1 MPVLPSRPDPACEPG
16 ASSTTCPTPDSAAP
30 ATDAPATPEPQRRDG
45 RAWTWLAAIE
55 HRWPTWLALAMV
67 AVSVGG
73 EVEPTGL
80 AEGLLVFAL
89 GYLGSAVVQRRQA
102 TWLVAIVAIAAAALL
117 RLQEQ
122 IAPSTVLLAA
132 AVGLVLWAAVRGRL
146 RTDAVKLE
154 TAGMLLFG
162 GVAVVAMAVDPVLGL
177 YLVAAGWLGHAL
189 WDIAHLRADKVVSR
203 SFAEW
208 CAVFDG
214 LRGIGILVVAALV

>member
-1 MPVLPSRPDPACEPG
+1 MPVFPTQPDPAAEPG
-16 ASSTTCPTPDSAAP
+16 RPSTTCLTPDAAP
-30 ATDAPATPEPQRRDG
+30 ATDLPATPGPRHRDRRV
-45 RAWTWLAAIE
+45 WPWVAAIG

-73 EVEPTGL
+73 QEEPTGL

-102 TWLVAIVAIAAAALL
+102 TWLIAVVAIGTAALL
-117 RLQEQ
+117 RLQDQ
-122 IAPSTVLLAA
+122 VAPSTVLLAA
-132 AVGLVLWAAVRGRL
+132 AAGLVLWAAVRGRL

-162 GVAVVAMAVDPVLGL
+162 GIAITAMAVDPELGL
-177 YLVAAGWLGHAL
+177 YLVAAGWLGHAV

-214 LRGIGILVVAALV
+214 LRGIGILVAAVLL

>member
-1 MPVLPSRPDPACEPG
+1 
-16 ASSTTCPTPDSAAP
+16 
-30 ATDAPATPEPQRRDG
+30 
-45 RAWTWLAAIE
+45 
-55 HRWPTWLALAMV
+55 MV

-73 EVEPTGL
+73 QEEPTGL

-102 TWLVAIVAIAAAALL
+102 TWLIAVVAIGAAALL
-117 RLQEQ
+117 RLQDQ
-122 IAPSTVLLAA
+122 LAPSTVLLTAA
-132 AVGLVLWAAVRGRL
+132 AGLVLWAALRGRL

-162 GVAVVAMAVDPVLGL
+162 GIAIAAMAVDPEVGL
-177 YLVAAGWLGHAL
+177 YLVAAGWLGHAV
-189 WDIAHLRADKVVSR
+189 WDIAHLRADTVVSR

-214 LRGIGILVVAALV
+214 LRGVGILVAAVLL

>member
-1 MPVLPSRPDPACEPG
+1 MSDFPSRPDPAVEP
-16 ASSTTCPTPDSAAP
+16 ASSTTCLTFDEAP
-30 ATDAPATPEPQRRDG
+30 ATAPPATPEPHDRGRRG
-45 RAWTWLAAIE
+45 WTWVAAIG

-73 EVEPTGL
+73 QEEPTGL

-89 GYLGSAVVQRRQA
+89 GYLGAAVVQRRRA
-102 TWLVAIVAIAAAALL
+102 TWLIAIVAIGAAVLL
-117 RLQEQ
+117 RLQDQ

-132 AVGLVLWAAVRGRL
+132 AAGLVLWAALRGRL

-162 GVAVVAMAVDPVLGL
+162 GIAIAAMAVDPEVGL
-177 YLVAAGWLGHAL
+177 YLVAAGWLGHAV
-189 WDIAHLRADKVVSR
+189 WDVAHLRADKVVSR

-214 LRGIGILVVAALV
+214 LRGAGILVAAVLL

>member
-1 MPVLPSRPDPACEPG
+1 MPVLPAQPDPAAEPG
-16 ASSTTCPTPDSAAP
+16 PSSTTYLTPDRTP
-30 ATDAPATPEPQRRDG
+30 ATDPPATPEPRHRDG
-45 RAWTWLAAIE
+45 RVWTWIAAIG

-73 EVEPTGL
+73 QEEPTGL

-102 TWLVAIVAIAAAALL
+102 TWLVAVVAIGAAALL
-117 RLQEQ
+117 RLQDEV
-122 IAPSTVLLAA
+122 APSTVLLAA

-146 RTDAVKLE
+146 RSGAVMLE

-162 GVAVVAMAVDPVLGL
+162 GIAIAAMAVDPGLGL
-177 YLVAAGWLGHAL
+177 YLVAAGWLGHAV
-189 WDIAHLRADKVVSR
+189 WDIAHLRADTVVSR

-214 LRGIGILVVAALV
+214 LRGIGILVMAVLL

>member
-1 MPVLPSRPDPACEPG
+1 MPAFPAQPDPVPEPG
-16 ASSTTCPTPDSAAP
+16 TSSTTCLTPDTAP
-30 ATDAPATPEPQRRDG
+30 ATDQPATPEPHHRDE
-45 RAWTWLAAIE
+45 RAWTWLAAIG

-67 AVSVGG
+67 AVSVRGQ
-73 EVEPTGL
+73 EEPTGL

-102 TWLVAIVAIAAAALL
+102 TWLIAVVAIGAAALL
-117 RLQEQ
+117 RLQDQ
-122 IAPSTVLLAA
+122 LAPSTVLLAA
-132 AVGLVLWAAVRGRL
+132 AAGLVLWAALRGRL

-162 GVAVVAMAVDPVLGL
+162 GIAIAAMAVDPEVGL
-177 YLVAAGWLGHAL
+177 YLVAAGWLGHAV
-189 WDIAHLRADKVVSR
+189 WDIAHLRADTVVSR

-214 LRGIGILVVAALV
+214 LRGVGILVAAVLL